1 MWGEQALARREHRA
15 LPVAFNRTAL
25 KHEVVVV
32 KVFAFDRLVGIEAA
46 VDGVVE
52 VGRKLVSPAVEAEVK
67 QPCGTAVRKAYEA
80 MVACPSVVRWAT
92 VQRYVDD
99 DTVAGIV
106 ITHGTD
112 SMEETAYFLHLTVD
126 TDKPVVLTGS
136 MRPATAISADGP
148 LNLLMAVQTVR
159 AEASRGKGIIVAL
172 NGYLDCAR
180 EVTKLHTTDVAT
192 FGNDYFGH
200 MGLVQDGIPFYYYEP
215 LRRHTK
221 YSEFARLGEQTL
233 PQVEILYLYGG
244 IKENFVAAVLSQRLD
259 GLVVAGLGHGI
270 IPQRIQSQLSS
281 LTIPIVRA
289 SKTGHGMV
297 SPMKNDGL
305 HDMVAADTL
314 TPVKARILLML
325 GLTKT
330 RHVDELQSM
339 FGTY

>member
-1 MWGEQALARREHRA
+1 MTYDKKVIIIGTGGTIAGRSGAAEDLTGYHAGELSVESLLSSVPGLMHYGPFECEQFSNIDSSDITVDHWVRLA
-15 LPVAFNRTAL
+15 
-25 KHEVVVV
+25 
-32 KVFAFDRLVGIEAA
+32 
-46 VDGVVE
+46 
-52 VGRKLVSPAVEAEVK
+52 
-67 QPCGTAVRKAYEA
+67 
-80 MVACPSVVRWAT
+80 AT

-159 AEASRGKGIIVAL
+159 SEASRGKGIIVAL

-180 EVTKLHTTDVAT
+180 EVAKLHTTDVAT

-221 YSEFARLGEQTL
+221 HSEFARLGEQTL

-244 IKENFVAAVLSQRLD
+244 IKENFVAAALSRRLD

-270 IPQRIQSQLSS
+270 IPQRIQAQLSS

-325 GLTKT
+325 GLMKT

>member
-1 MWGEQALARREHRA
+1 MTYDKKVIIIGTGGTIAGRSGAAEDLTGYHAGELSVESLLSSVPGLMHYGPFECEQFSNIDSSDITVEHWVRLA
-15 LPVAFNRTAL
+15 
-25 KHEVVVV
+25 
-32 KVFAFDRLVGIEAA
+32 
-46 VDGVVE
+46 
-52 VGRKLVSPAVEAEVK
+52 
-67 QPCGTAVRKAYEA
+67 
-80 MVACPSVVRWAT
+80 AT

-200 MGLVQDGIPFYYYEP
+200 MGLVQEGIPFYYYEP

-221 YSEFARLGEQTL
+221 HSEFARLGEQTL

-244 IKENFVAAVLSQRLD
+244 IEENFVAAALSQRLD

-270 IPQRIQSQLSS
+270 IPQRIESQLSS

-297 SPMKNDGL
+297 SPMKNDSL
-305 HDMVAADTL
+305 HGMVAADTL

>member
-1 MWGEQALARREHRA
+1 MTYDKKVIIIGTGGTIAGRSGAAEDLTGYHAGELSVESLLSSVPGLMHYGPFECEQFSNIDSSDITVEHWVRLA
-15 LPVAFNRTAL
+15 
-25 KHEVVVV
+25 
-32 KVFAFDRLVGIEAA
+32 
-46 VDGVVE
+46 
-52 VGRKLVSPAVEAEVK
+52 
-67 QPCGTAVRKAYEA
+67 
-80 MVACPSVVRWAT
+80 AT

-221 YSEFARLGEQTL
+221 HSEFARLGEQTL
-233 PQVEILYLYGG
+233 PQVEILYL
-244 IKENFVAAVLSQRLD
+244 
-259 GLVVAGLGHGI
+259 
-270 IPQRIQSQLSS
+270 
-281 LTIPIVRA
+281 
-289 SKTGHGMV
+289 
-297 SPMKNDGL
+297 
-305 HDMVAADTL
+305 
-314 TPVKARILLML
+314 
-325 GLTKT
+325 
-330 RHVDELQSM
+330 
-339 FGTY
+339 

>member
-1 MWGEQALARREHRA
+1 MTYDKKVIIIGTGGTIAGRSGAAEDLTGYHAGELSVESLLSSVPGLMHYGPFECEQFSNIDSSDITVEHWVRLA
-15 LPVAFNRTAL
+15 
-25 KHEVVVV
+25 
-32 KVFAFDRLVGIEAA
+32 
-46 VDGVVE
+46 
-52 VGRKLVSPAVEAEVK
+52 
-67 QPCGTAVRKAYEA
+67 
-80 MVACPSVVRWAT
+80 AT

-221 YSEFARLGEQTL
+221 HSEFARLGEQTL

-244 IKENFVAAVLSQRLD
+244 IEENFVAAALSQRLD

-270 IPQRIQSQLSS
+270 IPQRIESQLSS

-297 SPMKNDGL
+297 SPMKNDSL
-305 HDMVAADTL
+305 HGMVAADTL

>member
-1 MWGEQALARREHRA
+1 MTYDKKVIIIGTGGTIAGRSGAAEDLTGYHAGELSVESLLSSVPVLMHYGPFECEQFSNIDSSDITVEHWVRLA
-15 LPVAFNRTAL
+15 
-25 KHEVVVV
+25 
-32 KVFAFDRLVGIEAA
+32 
-46 VDGVVE
+46 
-52 VGRKLVSPAVEAEVK
+52 
-67 QPCGTAVRKAYEA
+67 
-80 MVACPSVVRWAT
+80 AT

-159 AEASRGKGIIVAL
+159 SEASRGKGIIVAL

-180 EVTKLHTTDVAT
+180 EVAKLHTTDVAT

-244 IKENFVAAVLSQRLD
+244 IKENFVAAVLSQRLG

-270 IPQRIQSQLSS
+270 IPQRIESQLSS

-297 SPMKNDGL
+297 SPMKNDSL
-305 HDMVAADTL
+305 HGMVAADTL

-330 RHVDELQSM
+330 RRIDELQSM

>member
-1 MWGEQALARREHRA
+1 MTYDKKVIIIGTGGTIAGRSGAAEDLTGYHAGELSVESLLSSVPGLMHYGPFECEQFSNIDSSDITVEHWVRLA
-15 LPVAFNRTAL
+15 
-25 KHEVVVV
+25 
-32 KVFAFDRLVGIEAA
+32 
-46 VDGVVE
+46 
-52 VGRKLVSPAVEAEVK
+52 
-67 QPCGTAVRKAYEA
+67 
-80 MVACPSVVRWAT
+80 AT

-221 YSEFARLGEQTL
+221 HSEFARLGEQTL

-244 IKENFVAAVLSQRLD
+244 IEENFVAAALSQRLD

-270 IPQRIQSQLSS
+270 IPQRIESQLSS

-297 SPMKNDGL
+297 SPMKNDSL
-305 HDMVAADTL
+305 HGMVAADTL

-330 RHVDELQSM
+330 RRIDELQSM

>member
-1 MWGEQALARREHRA
+1 MTYDKKVIIIGTGGTIAGRSGAAEDLTGYHAGELSVESLLSSVPGLMHYGPFECEQFSNIDSSDVTVEHWVRLA
-15 LPVAFNRTAL
+15 T
-25 KHEVVVV
+25 
-32 KVFAFDRLVGIEAA
+32 
-46 VDGVVE
+46 
-52 VGRKLVSPAVEAEVK
+52 
-67 QPCGTAVRKAYEA
+67 
-80 MVACPSVVRWAT
+80 T

-99 DTVAGIV
+99 DTVEGIV

-159 AEASRGKGIIVAL
+159 SEASRGKGIIVAL

-180 EVTKLHTTDVAT
+180 EVAKLHTTDVAT

-244 IKENFVAAVLSQRLD
+244 IKENFVAAALSQRLD

-297 SPMKNDGL
+297 SPMKNDSL
-305 HDMVAADTL
+305 HGMVAADTL

-330 RHVDELQSM
+330 RHVDKLQSM

>member
-1 MWGEQALARREHRA
+1 MTYDKKVIIIGTGGTIAGRSGAAEDLTGYHAGELSVESLLSSVPGLMHYGTFECEQFSNIDSSDITVEHWVRLA
-15 LPVAFNRTAL
+15 
-25 KHEVVVV
+25 
-32 KVFAFDRLVGIEAA
+32 
-46 VDGVVE
+46 
-52 VGRKLVSPAVEAEVK
+52 
-67 QPCGTAVRKAYEA
+67 
-80 MVACPSVVRWAT
+80 AT

-159 AEASRGKGIIVAL
+159 AEASLGKGIIVAL

-221 YSEFARLGEQTL
+221 HSEFARLGEQTL

-244 IKENFVAAVLSQRLD
+244 IEENFVAAALSQRLD

-270 IPQRIQSQLSS
+270 IPQRIESQLSS

-297 SPMKNDGL
+297 SPMKNDSL
-305 HDMVAADTL
+305 HGMVAADTL

-330 RHVDELQSM
+330 RRIDELQSM

>member
-1 MWGEQALARREHRA
+1 MTYDKKVIIIGTGGTIAGRSGAAEDLTGYHAGELSVESLLSSVPGLMHYGPFECEQFSNIDSSDITVDHWVRLA
-15 LPVAFNRTAL
+15 
-25 KHEVVVV
+25 
-32 KVFAFDRLVGIEAA
+32 
-46 VDGVVE
+46 
-52 VGRKLVSPAVEAEVK
+52 
-67 QPCGTAVRKAYEA
+67 
-80 MVACPSVVRWAT
+80 AT

-99 DTVAGIV
+99 DMVAGIV

-159 AEASRGKGIIVAL
+159 SEASRGKGIIVAL

-180 EVTKLHTTDVAT
+180 EVAKLHTTDVAT

-221 YSEFARLGEQTL
+221 HSEFARLGEQAL

-244 IKENFVAAVLSQRLD
+244 IKENFVAAALSRRLD

-297 SPMKNDGL
+297 SPMKNDSL

>member
-1 MWGEQALARREHRA
+1 MTYDKKVIIIGTGGTIAGRSGAAEDLTGYHAGELSVESLLSSVPGLMHYGPFECEQFSNIDSSDVTVEHWVRLA
-15 LPVAFNRTAL
+15 
-25 KHEVVVV
+25 
-32 KVFAFDRLVGIEAA
+32 
-46 VDGVVE
+46 
-52 VGRKLVSPAVEAEVK
+52 
-67 QPCGTAVRKAYEA
+67 
-80 MVACPSVVRWAT
+80 AT

-180 EVTKLHTTDVAT
+180 EVAKLHTTDVAT

-244 IKENFVAAVLSQRLD
+244 IKENFVAAALSRRLD

>member
-1 MWGEQALARREHRA
+1 MTYDKKVIIIGTGGTIAGRSGAAEDLTGYHAGELSVESLLSSVPGLMHYGPFECEQFSNIDSSDVTVEHWVRLA
-15 LPVAFNRTAL
+15 
-25 KHEVVVV
+25 
-32 KVFAFDRLVGIEAA
+32 
-46 VDGVVE
+46 
-52 VGRKLVSPAVEAEVK
+52 
-67 QPCGTAVRKAYEA
+67 
-80 MVACPSVVRWAT
+80 AT

-99 DTVAGIV
+99 ATVAGIV

-159 AEASRGKGIIVAL
+159 SEASRGKGIIVAL

-180 EVTKLHTTDVAT
+180 EVAKLHTTDVAT

-244 IKENFVAAVLSQRLD
+244 IKENFVAAALSQRLD

-297 SPMKNDGL
+297 SPMKNDSL
-305 HDMVAADTL
+305 HGMVAADTL

>member
-1 MWGEQALARREHRA
+1 MTYDKKVIIIGTGGTIAGRSGAAEDLTGYHAGELSVESLLSSVPGLMHYGPFECEQFSNIDSSDITVEHWVRLA
-15 LPVAFNRTAL
+15 
-25 KHEVVVV
+25 
-32 KVFAFDRLVGIEAA
+32 
-46 VDGVVE
+46 
-52 VGRKLVSPAVEAEVK
+52 
-67 QPCGTAVRKAYEA
+67 
-80 MVACPSVVRWAT
+80 AT

-221 YSEFARLGEQTL
+221 HSEFARLGEQTL

-244 IKENFVAAVLSQRLD
+244 IKENFVAAALSQRLD

-297 SPMKNDGL
+297 SPMKNDSL
-305 HDMVAADTL
+305 HGMVAADTL